1 MNMKKLGFALSL
13 TAAFGLMACG
23 DSSSSASGGTP
34 SCNVSSDANS
44 VTRSMSYGGETVEVK
59 QTIEGDYLITAST
72 YKGMPKE
79 AVEEECQEAKYDRN
93 AEVTCEGNTV
103 TTKVEAAGVTVA
115 KLKSQAEGMCKDI
128 TSGGFDDADEEVEYP
143 SKYDGQNKE
152 EDVPGVIYSNDPK
165 SVDEDPEGGNSNPI
179 DDPIDNPIDDPVTDP
194 DPKTDVNNPMGSY
207 NQPCSVEGEK
217 KIDVVFGME
226 APLICKDG
234 FWDADEDAME
244 QNLMCSVEGAKK
256 DTVIAG
262 LSMTLTCDEGEWTLD
277 EDAAQDMLKCNQEG
291 AKSTMMGMPVICQD
305 GEWVLDEESM
315 DWGDYGDWGDWDDE
329 EIIVD

>member
-115 KLKSQAEGMCKDI
+115 KLKSLAEGMCKDI
-128 TSGGFDDADEEVEYP
+128 SSGVNMDDEEDDYP
-143 SKYDGQNKE
+143 SKKNSLD
-152 EDVPGVIYSNDPK
+152 NDTPVYEG
-165 SVDEDPEGGNSNPI
+165 SDGGNSDPI

-234 FWDADEDAME
+234 FWDADEEAME
-244 QNLMCSVEGAKK
+244 AGLVCSTEGAKK

-315 DWGDYGDWGDWDDE
+315 DMGDYGDWGDWDDE

>member
-79 AVEEECQEAKYDRN
+79 AVEEECQEAKYDSN

-115 KLKSQAEGMCKDI
+115 KLKSLAEGMCKDI
-128 TSGGFDDADEEVEYP
+128 SSGVNMDDEEDDYP
-143 SKYDGQNKE
+143 SKKDSL
-152 EDVPGVIYSNDPK
+152 DNDTPVYEG
-165 SVDEDPEGGNSNPI
+165 SDGGNSNPI

-234 FWDADEDAME
+234 FWDADEEAME
-244 QNLMCSVEGAKK
+244 AGLVCSTEGATK

-262 LSMTLTCDEGEWTLD
+262 LSMTMTCEDGEWTMD
-277 EDAAQDMLKCNQEG
+277 ESSFEEAMKCSKEG
-291 AKSTMMGMPVICQD
+291 EKSTVMGLPVICQD
-305 GEWVLDEESM
+305 GEWELDEESM
-315 DWGDYGDWGDWDDE
+315 DMGDYGDWGD
-329 EIIVD
+329 V

>member
-115 KLKSQAEGMCKDI
+115 KLKSLAEGMCKDI
-128 TSGGFDDADEEVEYP
+128 SSGVNMDDEEEEDDYP
-143 SKYDGQNKE
+143 SKKDSL
-152 EDVPGVIYSNDPK
+152 DNDTPVYEG
-165 SVDEDPEGGNSNPI
+165 SDGGNSNPI
-179 DDPIDNPIDDPVTDP
+179 DDPIDDPVTDP

-234 FWDADEDAME
+234 FWDADEEAME
-244 QNLMCSVEGAKK
+244 AGLVCSTEGATK

-262 LSMTLTCDEGEWTLD
+262 LSMTMTCEDGEWTMD
-277 EDAAQDMLKCNQEG
+277 ESSFEEAMKCSKEG
-291 AKSTMMGMPVICQD
+291 EKSTVMGLPVICQD
-305 GEWVLDEESM
+305 GEWILDEESM
-315 DWGDYGDWGDWDDE
+315 DLGDYGDWDE
-329 EIIVD
+329 SSVIVD

>member
-1 MNMKKLGFALSL
+1 MMNMKKLGFALSL

-103 TTKVEAAGVTVA
+103 TTKVEAGGMTIA
-115 KLKSQAEGMCKDI
+115 KLKSLAEGMCKDI
-128 TSGGFDDADEEVEYP
+128 SSGVNMDDEEEEDDYP
-143 SKYDGQNKE
+143 SK
-152 EDVPGVIYSNDPK
+152 NDIH
-165 SVDEDPEGGNSNPI
+165 DNGGNSNPI
-179 DDPIDNPIDDPVTDP
+179 DDPIDNPIDDPVTNP
-194 DPKTDVNNPMGSY
+194 DPNTTVDDLIGSY
-207 NQPCSVEGEK
+207 GQPCSVEGQK
-217 KIDVVFGME
+217 KNDVVFGVNVRM
-226 APLICKDG
+226 ICKDG
-234 FWDADEDAME
+234 AWDSDDDAME
-244 QNLMCSVEGAKK
+244 EMWSCSVEGATK

-262 LSMTLTCDEGEWTLD
+262 ISMTLTCDEGEWTMD
-277 EDAAQDMLKCNQEG
+277 DSSSEEMLKCDQEG
-291 AKSTMMGMPVICQD
+291 AKSTLMGLPVICKD
-305 GEWVLDEESM
+305 GEWEVDEDSM
-315 DWGDYGDWGDWDDE
+315 DWGDWDDGD
-329 EIIVD
+329 IIVD

>member
-79 AVEEECQEAKYDRN
+79 AVEEECQEAKYDGN

-103 TTKVEAAGVTVA
+103 TTKVEAGGMTIA
-115 KLKSQAEGMCKDI
+115 KLKSLAEGMCKDI
-128 TSGGFDDADEEVEYP
+128 SSGVNMDDEEEEDDYP
-143 SKYDGQNKE
+143 SK
-152 EDVPGVIYSNDPK
+152 NDIH
-165 SVDEDPEGGNSNPI
+165 DNGGNSNPI

-244 QNLMCSVEGAKK
+244 QNLMCSVEGATK

-262 LSMTLTCDEGEWTLD
+262 IAMTLTCDEGEWTMD
-277 EDAAQDMLKCNQEG
+277 EASAEEMLKCDQEG
-291 AKSTMMGMPVICQD
+291 AKSVVMGLPVICKD
-305 GEWVLDEESM
+305 GQWDLDEDSM
-315 DWGDYGDWGDWDDE
+315 DWGDYGDWGDE

>member
-1 MNMKKLGFALSL
+1 
-13 TAAFGLMACG
+13 
-23 DSSSSASGGTP
+23 
-34 SCNVSSDANS
+34 
-44 VTRSMSYGGETVEVK
+44 MSYGGETVEVK

-79 AVEEECQEAKYDRN
+79 AVEEECQEAKYDGN

-103 TTKVEAAGVTVA
+103 TTKVEAGGMTIA
-115 KLKSQAEGMCKDI
+115 KLKSLADGMCKDI
-128 TSGGFDDADEEVEYP
+128 SSGVNMDDEEEDDYTP
-143 SKYDGQNKE
+143 SK
-152 EDVPGVIYSNDPK
+152 NDIH
-165 SVDEDPEGGNSNPI
+165 DNGGNSNPI

-244 QNLMCSVEGAKK
+244 QNLMCSVEGATK

-262 LSMTLTCDEGEWTLD
+262 IAMTLTCDEGEWTMD
-277 EDAAQDMLKCNQEG
+277 EASAEEMLKCDQEG
-291 AKSTMMGMPVICQD
+291 AKSVVMGLPVICKD
-305 GEWVLDEESM
+305 GQWDLDEDSM
-315 DWGDYGDWGDWDDE
+315 DWGDYGDWGDE

>member
-79 AVEEECQEAKYDRN
+79 AVEEECQDAKYDRN

-115 KLKSQAEGMCKDI
+115 KLKSLAEGMCKDI
-128 TSGGFDDADEEVEYP
+128 SSGVNMDDEEDDYP
-143 SKYDGQNKE
+143 SKKDSL
-152 EDVPGVIYSNDPK
+152 DNDTPVYEG
-165 SVDEDPEGGNSNPI
+165 SDGGNSDPI

-305 GEWVLDEESM
+305 GEWELDEESM
-315 DWGDYGDWGDWDDE
+315 DMGDYGDWGDWDDE

>member
-1 MNMKKLGFALSL
+1 MMNMKKLGFALSL

-103 TTKVEAAGVTVA
+103 TTKVEAAGMTIA
-115 KLKSQAEGMCKDI
+115 KLKSLAEGMCKDI
-128 TSGGFDDADEEVEYP
+128 SSGVNMDDEEDDYP
-143 SKYDGQNKE
+143 SKKNSLD
-152 EDVPGVIYSNDPK
+152 NDTPVYEG
-165 SVDEDPEGGNSNPI
+165 SDGGNSDPI

-234 FWDADEDAME
+234 FWDADEEAME
-244 QNLMCSVEGAKK
+244 AGLVCSTEGATK

-305 GEWVLDEESM
+305 GEWELDEESM
-315 DWGDYGDWGDWDDE
+315 DMGDYGDWGDWDDE

>member
-1 MNMKKLGFALSL
+1 
-13 TAAFGLMACG
+13 
-23 DSSSSASGGTP
+23 
-34 SCNVSSDANS
+34 
-44 VTRSMSYGGETVEVK
+44 MSYGGETVEVK

-115 KLKSQAEGMCKDI
+115 KLKSLAEGMCKDI
-128 TSGGFDDADEEVEYP
+128 SSGVNMDDEE
-143 SKYDGQNKE
+143 E
-152 EDVPGVIYSNDPK
+152 EDDYTSKKNSLDNDTPVYEG
-165 SVDEDPEGGNSNPI
+165 SDGGNSNPI

-234 FWDADEDAME
+234 FWDADEEAME
-244 QNLMCSVEGAKK
+244 AGLVCSTEGAKK

-315 DWGDYGDWGDWDDE
+315 DMGDYGDWGDWDDE

>member
-79 AVEEECQEAKYDRN
+79 AVEEECQEAKYDGN

-103 TTKVEAAGVTVA
+103 TTKVEAGGMTIA
-115 KLKSQAEGMCKDI
+115 KLKSLADGMCKDI
-128 TSGGFDDADEEVEYP
+128 SSGVNMDDEEEDDYTP
-143 SKYDGQNKE
+143 SK
-152 EDVPGVIYSNDPK
+152 NDIH
-165 SVDEDPEGGNSNPI
+165 DNGGNSNPI

-244 QNLMCSVEGAKK
+244 QNLMCSVEGATK

-262 LSMTLTCDEGEWTLD
+262 IAMTLTCDEGEWTMD
-277 EDAAQDMLKCNQEG
+277 EASAEEMLKCDQEG
-291 AKSTMMGMPVICQD
+291 AKSVVMGLPVICKD
-305 GEWVLDEESM
+305 GQWDLDEDSM
-315 DWGDYGDWGDWDDE
+315 DWGDYGDWGDE

>member
-79 AVEEECQEAKYDRN
+79 AVEEECQEAKYDIN

-115 KLKSQAEGMCKDI
+115 KLKSLAEGMCKDI
-128 TSGGFDDADEEVEYP
+128 SSGVNMDDEEEEDDYP
-143 SKYDGQNKE
+143 SKKDSRDNNTPVYEGSD
-152 EDVPGVIYSNDPK
+152 
-165 SVDEDPEGGNSNPI
+165 GGNSNPI
-179 DDPIDNPIDDPVTDP
+179 DDPIDNPVTDP

-207 NQPCSVEGEK
+207 NQPCSAEGEK

-244 QNLMCSVEGAKK
+244 QNLMCSVEGATK

-262 LSMTLTCDEGEWTLD
+262 IAMTLTCDEGEWTMD
-277 EDAAQDMLKCNQEG
+277 EASAEEMLKCDQEG
-291 AKSTMMGMPVICQD
+291 AKSVVMGLPVICKD
-305 GEWVLDEESM
+305 GQWDLDEDSM
-315 DWGDYGDWGDWDDE
+315 DWGDYGDWGDE

>member
-1 MNMKKLGFALSL
+1 MNMTKLGLALSL

-79 AVEEECQEAKYDRN
+79 AVEEECQEAKYDGN

-103 TTKVEAAGVTVA
+103 TTKVEAGGMTIA
-115 KLKSQAEGMCKDI
+115 KLKSLADGMCKDI
-128 TSGGFDDADEEVEYP
+128 SSGVNMDDEEDDYP
-143 SKYDGQNKE
+143 SKKDRRDIDTPVYEGSD
-152 EDVPGVIYSNDPK
+152 
-165 SVDEDPEGGNSNPI
+165 GGNSNPI

-244 QNLMCSVEGAKK
+244 QNLMCSVEGATK

-262 LSMTLTCDEGEWTLD
+262 IAMTLTCDEGEWTMD
-277 EDAAQDMLKCNQEG
+277 EASAEEMLKCDQEG
-291 AKSTMMGMPVICQD
+291 AKSVVMGLPVICKD
-305 GEWVLDEESM
+305 GQWDLDEDSM
-315 DWGDYGDWGDWDDE
+315 DWGDYGDWGDE

>member
-93 AEVTCEGNTV
+93 AEVSCEGNTV

-115 KLKSQAEGMCKDI
+115 KLKSLAEGMCKDI
-128 TSGGFDDADEEVEYP
+128 SSGVNMDDEEDDYP
-143 SKYDGQNKE
+143 SKKNSLD
-152 EDVPGVIYSNDPK
+152 NDTPVYEG
-165 SVDEDPEGGNSNPI
+165 SDGGNSNPI

-234 FWDADEDAME
+234 FWDADEEAME
-244 QNLMCSVEGAKK
+244 AGLVCSTEGAKK

-305 GEWVLDEESM
+305 GEWELDEESM
-315 DWGDYGDWGDWDDE
+315 DMGDYGDWGDWDDE

>member
-79 AVEEECQEAKYDRN
+79 AVEEECQEAKYDIN

-115 KLKSQAEGMCKDI
+115 KLKSLAEGMCKDI
-128 TSGGFDDADEEVEYP
+128 SSGVNMDDEEEDDYTP
-143 SKYDGQNKE
+143 SK
-152 EDVPGVIYSNDPK
+152 NDIH
-165 SVDEDPEGGNSNPI
+165 DNGGNSNPI
-179 DDPIDNPIDDPVTDP
+179 DEPIDNPIDDPVTDP

-262 LSMTLTCDEGEWTLD
+262 IAMTLTCDEGEWTMD
-277 EDAAQDMLKCNQEG
+277 EASAEEMLKCDQEG
-291 AKSTMMGMPVICQD
+291 AKSVVMGLPVICKD
-305 GEWVLDEESM
+305 GQWDLDEDSM
-315 DWGDYGDWGDWDDE
+315 DWGDYGDWGDE

>member
-103 TTKVEAAGVTVA
+103 TTKVEAAGMTIA
-115 KLKSQAEGMCKDI
+115 KLKSLAEGMCKDI
-128 TSGGFDDADEEVEYP
+128 SSGVNMDDEEEEDDYP
-143 SKYDGQNKE
+143 SK
-152 EDVPGVIYSNDPK
+152 NDIH
-165 SVDEDPEGGNSNPI
+165 DNGGNSNPI
-179 DDPIDNPIDDPVTDP
+179 DDPIDNPIDDPVTNP

-234 FWDADEDAME
+234 AWDSDDDAME
-244 QNLMCSVEGAKK
+244 EMWSCSVEGATK

-262 LSMTLTCDEGEWTLD
+262 ISMTLTCDEGEWTMD
-277 EDAAQDMLKCNQEG
+277 DSSSEEMLKCDQEG
-291 AKSTMMGMPVICQD
+291 AKSTLMGQHVICKD
-305 GEWVLDEESM
+305 GEWEVDEDSM
-315 DWGDYGDWGDWDDE
+315 DWGDWDDGD
-329 EIIVD
+329 IIVD

>member
-115 KLKSQAEGMCKDI
+115 KLKSLAEGMCKDI
-128 TSGGFDDADEEVEYP
+128 SSGVNMDDEEEEDDYP
-143 SKYDGQNKE
+143 SKKNSLD
-152 EDVPGVIYSNDPK
+152 NDTPVYEG
-165 SVDEDPEGGNSNPI
+165 SDGGNSNPI

-234 FWDADEDAME
+234 FWDADEEAME
-244 QNLMCSVEGAKK
+244 AGLVCSTEGAKK

-305 GEWVLDEESM
+305 GEWELDEESM
-315 DWGDYGDWGDWDDE
+315 DMGDYGDWGDWDDE

>member
-1 MNMKKLGFALSL
+1 MNMKKIGFALSL

-79 AVEEECQEAKYDRN
+79 AVEEECQEAKYDGN

-103 TTKVEAAGVTVA
+103 TTKVEAGGMTIA
-115 KLKSQAEGMCKDI
+115 KLKSLADGMCKDI
-128 TSGGFDDADEEVEYP
+128 SSGVNMDDEEEDDYTP
-143 SKYDGQNKE
+143 SK
-152 EDVPGVIYSNDPK
+152 NDIH
-165 SVDEDPEGGNSNPI
+165 DNGGNSNPI

-244 QNLMCSVEGAKK
+244 QNLMCSVEGATK

-262 LSMTLTCDEGEWTLD
+262 IAMTLTCDEGEWTMD
-277 EDAAQDMLKCNQEG
+277 EASAEEMLKCDQEG
-291 AKSTMMGMPVICQD
+291 AKSVVMGLPVICKD
-305 GEWVLDEESM
+305 GQWDLDEDSM
-315 DWGDYGDWGDWDDE
+315 DWGDYGDWGDE

>member
-1 MNMKKLGFALSL
+1 MNMKKLGLALSL

-23 DSSSSASGGTP
+23 DSSSSANGGTP

-79 AVEEECQEAKYDRN
+79 AVEEECQEAKYDGN

-103 TTKVEAAGVTVA
+103 TTKVEAGGMTIA
-115 KLKSQAEGMCKDI
+115 KLKSLADGMCKDI
-128 TSGGFDDADEEVEYP
+128 SSGVNMDDEEEDDYTP
-143 SKYDGQNKE
+143 SK
-152 EDVPGVIYSNDPK
+152 NDIH
-165 SVDEDPEGGNSNPI
+165 DNGGNSNPI

-244 QNLMCSVEGAKK
+244 QNLMCSVEGATK

-262 LSMTLTCDEGEWTLD
+262 IAMTLTCDEGEWTMD
-277 EDAAQDMLKCNQEG
+277 EASAEEMLKCDQEG
-291 AKSTMMGMPVICQD
+291 AKSVVMGLRVICKD
-305 GEWVLDEESM
+305 GQWDLDEDSM
-315 DWGDYGDWGDWDDE
+315 DWGDYGDWGDQ

>member
-115 KLKSQAEGMCKDI
+115 KLKSLAEGMCKDI
-128 TSGGFDDADEEVEYP
+128 SSGVNMDDEEDDYP
-143 SKYDGQNKE
+143 SKKDSL
-152 EDVPGVIYSNDPK
+152 DNDTPVYEG
-165 SVDEDPEGGNSNPI
+165 SDGGNSNPI

-234 FWDADEDAME
+234 FWDADEEAME
-244 QNLMCSVEGAKK
+244 AGLVCSTEGATK

-262 LSMTLTCDEGEWTLD
+262 LSMTMTCEDGEWTMD
-277 EDAAQDMLKCNQEG
+277 ESSFEEAMKCSKEG
-291 AKSTMMGMPVICQD
+291 EKSTVMGLPVICRD
-305 GEWVLDEESM
+305 GEWELDEESM
-315 DWGDYGDWGDWDDE
+315 DMGDYGDWGD
-329 EIIVD
+329 V

>member
-103 TTKVEAAGVTVA
+103 TTKVEAAGETVA
-115 KLKSQAEGMCKDI
+115 KLKSLAEGMCKDI
-128 TSGGFDDADEEVEYP
+128 SSGVNMDDEEDDYP
-143 SKYDGQNKE
+143 SKKDSL
-152 EDVPGVIYSNDPK
+152 DNDTP
-165 SVDEDPEGGNSNPI
+165 VYEGADGGNSNPI

-315 DWGDYGDWGDWDDE
+315 DWGDYGDWGDE

>member
-115 KLKSQAEGMCKDI
+115 KLKSLAEGMCKDI
-128 TSGGFDDADEEVEYP
+128 SSGVNMDDEEEEDDYP
-143 SKYDGQNKE
+143 SKKDSL
-152 EDVPGVIYSNDPK
+152 DNDTP
-165 SVDEDPEGGNSNPI
+165 VYEGADGGNSNPI
-179 DDPIDNPIDDPVTDP
+179 DDPIDNPIDDPVDDPVTNP
-194 DPKTDVNNPMGSY
+194 DPNTTVDDLIGSY
-207 NQPCSVEGEK
+207 GQPCSVEGQK
-217 KIDVVFGME
+217 KNDVVFGVNVPM
-226 APLICKDG
+226 ICKDG
-234 FWDADEDAME
+234 AWDSDDDAME
-244 QNLMCSVEGAKK
+244 EMWSCSVEGATK

-262 LSMTLTCDEGEWTLD
+262 ISMTLTCDEGEWTMD
-277 EDAAQDMLKCNQEG
+277 DSSSEEMLKCDQEG
-291 AKSTMMGMPVICQD
+291 AKSTLMGLPVICKD
-305 GEWVLDEESM
+305 GEWEVDEDSM
-315 DWGDYGDWGDWDDE
+315 DWGDWDDGD
-329 EIIVD
+329 IIVD

>member
-115 KLKSQAEGMCKDI
+115 KLKSLAEGMCKDI
-128 TSGGFDDADEEVEYP
+128 SSGVNMDDEEDDYP
-143 SKYDGQNKE
+143 SKKNSLD
-152 EDVPGVIYSNDPK
+152 NDTPVYEG
-165 SVDEDPEGGNSNPI
+165 SDGGNSNPI

-234 FWDADEDAME
+234 FWDADEEAME
-244 QNLMCSVEGAKK
+244 AGLVCSTEGAKK

-305 GEWVLDEESM
+305 GEWELDEESM
-315 DWGDYGDWGDWDDE
+315 DMGDYGDWGDWDDE

>member
-1 MNMKKLGFALSL
+1 MNMKKFGFALSL

-23 DSSSSASGGTP
+23 DSSSSASSDTP

-44 VTRSMSYGGETVEVK
+44 VTRSMSYGGETFEVK

-72 YKGMPKE
+72 FKGMPKE
-79 AVEEECQEAKYDRN
+79 DIEEACQEAKYDSD

-103 TTKVEAAGVTVA
+103 TSKVQAGGVTVD
-115 KLKSQAEGMCKDI
+115 KLKTIAEGMCKDI
-128 TSGGFDDADEEVEYP
+128 SSGVNMDDDDDDE
-143 SKYDGQNKE
+143 
-152 EDVPGVIYSNDPK
+152 
-165 SVDEDPEGGNSNPI
+165 VDEDDYPNKNDIRDNGSNSNPI
-179 DDPIDNPIDDPVTDP
+179 DDPVDDPVTDP
-194 DPKTDVNNPMGSY
+194 DPKTNVNDLMGSY

-217 KIDVVFGME
+217 KIDVVFGVE

-234 FWDADEDAME
+234 FWDVDEDAME
-244 QNLMCSVEGAKK
+244 QDLMCSVEGAKK

-291 AKSTMMGMPVICQD
+291 AKSTMMGMPMICQD
-305 GEWVLDEESM
+305 GEWVLDEDSFDLE
-315 DWGDYGDWGDWDDE
+315 DFGDWDDS

>member
-1 MNMKKLGFALSL
+1 
-13 TAAFGLMACG
+13 
-23 DSSSSASGGTP
+23 
-34 SCNVSSDANS
+34 
-44 VTRSMSYGGETVEVK
+44 MSYGGETVEVK

-79 AVEEECQEAKYDRN
+79 AVEEECQEAKYDIN

-115 KLKSQAEGMCKDI
+115 KLKSLAEGMCKDI
-128 TSGGFDDADEEVEYP
+128 SSGVNMDDEEEDDYTP
-143 SKYDGQNKE
+143 SK
-152 EDVPGVIYSNDPK
+152 NDIH
-165 SVDEDPEGGNSNPI
+165 DNGGNSN
-179 DDPIDNPIDDPVTDP
+179 PIDNPIDDPVTDP

-244 QNLMCSVEGAKK
+244 QNLMCSVEGATK

-262 LSMTLTCDEGEWTLD
+262 IAMTLTCDEGEWTMD
-277 EDAAQDMLKCNQEG
+277 EASAEEMLKCDQEG
-291 AKSTMMGMPVICQD
+291 AKSVVMGLPVICKD
-305 GEWVLDEESM
+305 GQWDLDEDSM
-315 DWGDYGDWGDWDDE
+315 DWGDYGDWGDE

>member
-79 AVEEECQEAKYDRN
+79 AVEEECQEAKYDIN

-115 KLKSQAEGMCKDI
+115 KLKSLAEGMCKDI
-128 TSGGFDDADEEVEYP
+128 SSGVNMDDEEEEDDYP
-143 SKYDGQNKE
+143 SK
-152 EDVPGVIYSNDPK
+152 NDIH
-165 SVDEDPEGGNSNPI
+165 DNGGNSNPI

-291 AKSTMMGMPVICQD
+291 AKSTMMGMPVICKD
-305 GEWVLDEESM
+305 GEWEVDEDSM
-315 DWGDYGDWGDWDDE
+315 DWGDWDDGD
-329 EIIVD
+329 IIAD

>member
-23 DSSSSASGGTP
+23 DSSSSANGGTP

-79 AVEEECQEAKYDRN
+79 AVEEECQEAKYDIN

-115 KLKSQAEGMCKDI
+115 KLKSLAEGMCKDI
-128 TSGGFDDADEEVEYP
+128 SSGVNMDDEEDDYP
-143 SKYDGQNKE
+143 SKKDNLN
-152 EDVPGVIYSNDPK
+152 NDPK
-165 SVDEDPEGGNSNPI
+165 VIDDGSDGGNSNPI

-244 QNLMCSVEGAKK
+244 QNLMCSVEGATK

-262 LSMTLTCDEGEWTLD
+262 IAMTLTCDEGEWTMD
-277 EDAAQDMLKCNQEG
+277 EASAEEMLKCDQEG
-291 AKSTMMGMPVICQD
+291 AKSVVMGLPVICKD
-305 GEWVLDEESM
+305 GQWDLDEDSM
-315 DWGDYGDWGDWDDE
+315 DWGDYGDWGDE

>member
-79 AVEEECQEAKYDRN
+79 AVEEECQEAKYDIN

-115 KLKSQAEGMCKDI
+115 KLKSLAEGMCKDI
-128 TSGGFDDADEEVEYP
+128 SSGVNMDDEEEEDGYP
-143 SKYDGQNKE
+143 SK
-152 EDVPGVIYSNDPK
+152 NDIH
-165 SVDEDPEGGNSNPI
+165 DNGGNSNPI

-277 EDAAQDMLKCNQEG
+277 EDAAQDMLKCDQEG
-291 AKSTMMGMPVICQD
+291 AKSVVMGLPVICKD
-305 GEWVLDEESM
+305 GQWDLDEDSM
-315 DWGDYGDWGDWDDE
+315 DWGDYGDWGDE

>member
-23 DSSSSASGGTP
+23 DSSSSAGGGTP

-115 KLKSQAEGMCKDI
+115 KLKSLAEGMCKDI
-128 TSGGFDDADEEVEYP
+128 SSGVNMDDEEEEDDYP
-143 SKYDGQNKE
+143 SK
-152 EDVPGVIYSNDPK
+152 NDIH
-165 SVDEDPEGGNSNPI
+165 DNGGNSNPI
-179 DDPIDNPIDDPVTDP
+179 DDPIDNPIDDPVDDPVTNP
-194 DPKTDVNNPMGSY
+194 DPNTTVDDLIGSY
-207 NQPCSVEGEK
+207 GQPCSVEGQK
-217 KIDVVFGME
+217 KNDVVFGVNVPM
-226 APLICKDG
+226 ICKDG
-234 FWDADEDAME
+234 AWDSDDDAME
-244 QNLMCSVEGAKK
+244 EMWSCSVEGATK

-262 LSMTLTCDEGEWTLD
+262 ISMTLTCDEGEWTMD
-277 EDAAQDMLKCNQEG
+277 DSSSEEMLKCDQEG
-291 AKSTMMGMPVICQD
+291 AKSTLMGLPVICKD
-305 GEWVLDEESM
+305 GEWEVDEDSM
-315 DWGDYGDWGDWDDE
+315 DWGDWDDGD
-329 EIIVD
+329 IIVD

>member
-115 KLKSQAEGMCKDI
+115 KLKSLAEGMCKDI
-128 TSGGFDDADEEVEYP
+128 SSGVNMDDEEDDYP
-143 SKYDGQNKE
+143 SKKNSLD
-152 EDVPGVIYSNDPK
+152 NDTPVYEG
-165 SVDEDPEGGNSNPI
+165 SDGGNSDPI

-234 FWDADEDAME
+234 FWDADEEAME
-244 QNLMCSVEGAKK
+244 AGLVCSTEGAKK

-305 GEWVLDEESM
+305 GEWELDEESM
-315 DWGDYGDWGDWDDE
+315 DMGDYGDWGDWDDE

>member
-103 TTKVEAAGVTVA
+103 TTRVEAAGVTVA
-115 KLKSQAEGMCKDI
+115 KLKSLAEGMCKDI

-165 SVDEDPEGGNSNPI
+165 SVDEDPEGGDS
-179 DDPIDNPIDDPVTDP
+179 DPVTP
-194 DPKTDVNNPMGSY
+194 SETNPNPNTTVDVMGSY
-207 NQPCSVEGEK
+207 GQSCSIEGEK
-217 KIDVVFGME
+217 KNDVIFGMDV
-226 APLICKDG
+226 PMICKNG
-234 FWDADEDAME
+234 MWDADEDAME
-244 QNLMCSVEGAKK
+244 QALLCSVEGSTK

-262 LSMTLTCDEGEWTLD
+262 IAMTLTCEDGEWTMDESSSEEMLKCSKEGEKSTVMGLPVICKDGQWDLD
-277 EDAAQDMLKCNQEG
+277 ED
-291 AKSTMMGMPVICQD
+291 SI
-305 GEWVLDEESM
+305 
-315 DWGDYGDWGDWDDE
+315 DWGDDFSDWDE
-329 EIIVD
+329 SSVIVD

>member
-23 DSSSSASGGTP
+23 DSSSSANGGTP

-79 AVEEECQEAKYDRN
+79 AVEEECQEAKYDGN

-103 TTKVEAAGVTVA
+103 TTKVEAGGMTIA
-115 KLKSQAEGMCKDI
+115 KLKSLADGMCKDI
-128 TSGGFDDADEEVEYP
+128 SSGVNMDDEEEDDYTP
-143 SKYDGQNKE
+143 SK
-152 EDVPGVIYSNDPK
+152 NDIH
-165 SVDEDPEGGNSNPI
+165 DNGGNSNPI

-244 QNLMCSVEGAKK
+244 QNLMCSVEGATK

-262 LSMTLTCDEGEWTLD
+262 IAMTLTCDEGEWTMD
-277 EDAAQDMLKCNQEG
+277 EASAEEMLKCDQEG
-291 AKSTMMGMPVICQD
+291 AKSVVMGLPVICKD
-305 GEWVLDEESM
+305 GQWDLDEDSM
-315 DWGDYGDWGDWDDE
+315 DWGDYGDWGDE

>member
-79 AVEEECQEAKYDRN
+79 AVEEECQEAKYDIN

-115 KLKSQAEGMCKDI
+115 KLKSLADGMCKDI
-128 TSGGFDDADEEVEYP
+128 SSGVNMDDEEEDDYTP
-143 SKYDGQNKE
+143 SK
-152 EDVPGVIYSNDPK
+152 NDIH
-165 SVDEDPEGGNSNPI
+165 DNGGNSNPI

-244 QNLMCSVEGAKK
+244 QNLMCSVEGATK

-262 LSMTLTCDEGEWTLD
+262 IAMTLTCDEGEWTMD
-277 EDAAQDMLKCNQEG
+277 EASAEEMLKCDQEG
-291 AKSTMMGMPVICQD
+291 AKSVVMGLPVICKD
-305 GEWVLDEESM
+305 GQWDLDEDSM
-315 DWGDYGDWGDWDDE
+315 DWGDYLGDWDE
-329 EIIVD
+329 SSVIVD

>member
-1 MNMKKLGFALSL
+1 MKKLGLALSL

-79 AVEEECQEAKYDRN
+79 AVEEECQEAKYDIN

-115 KLKSQAEGMCKDI
+115 KLKSLAEGMCKDI
-128 TSGGFDDADEEVEYP
+128 SSGVNMDDEEEDDYTP
-143 SKYDGQNKE
+143 SK
-152 EDVPGVIYSNDPK
+152 NDIH
-165 SVDEDPEGGNSNPI
+165 DNGGNSN
-179 DDPIDNPIDDPVTDP
+179 PIDNPIDDPVTDP

-244 QNLMCSVEGAKK
+244 QNLMCSVEGATK

-262 LSMTLTCDEGEWTLD
+262 IAMTLTCDEGEWTMD
-277 EDAAQDMLKCNQEG
+277 EASAEEMLKCDQEG
-291 AKSTMMGMPVICQD
+291 AKSVVMGLPVICKD
-305 GEWVLDEESM
+305 GQWDLDEDSM
-315 DWGDYGDWGDWDDE
+315 DWGDYGDWGDE